1 MPRCNCE
8 NLDCPDHR
16 AAGCQRQGIP
26 SKRLLYVGAVCW
38 ECWHTCDPK
47 YRVNIADYAAVVV
60 TQKPHT

>member
-1 MPRCNCE
+1 MPRCSCE

-16 AAGCQRQGIP
+16 AAECQRPSIP

-47 YRVNIADYAAVVV
+47 YRIN
-60 TQKPHT
+60 TENKP